1 MGARNFISARLNVRG
16 LDLLEILAVDSK
28 FLMDLSIVTS
38 VLAKESV
45 VQQNYVSVKKFKANF
60 FFFFGCQFR
69 GTGTHTTLLMAV
81 KQKARQKMHEPPLQ
95 LLHYYYPTTMS
106 VETESRSQE
115 PLDLVRYQLDE
126 TVLVKLRGAREM
138 KGKLQGYDSHCNMV
152 ISEAE
157 EYIYEV
163 NGSSEPIVKKTEMVF
178 VRGDSVI
185 LISPIN

>member
-1 MGARNFISARLNVRG
+1 MS
-16 LDLLEILAVDSK
+16 
-28 FLMDLSIVTS
+28 
-38 VLAKESV
+38 
-45 VQQNYVSVKKFKANF
+45 
-60 FFFFGCQFR
+60 
-69 GTGTHTTLLMAV
+69 
-81 KQKARQKMHEPPLQ
+81 LQ
-95 LLHYYYPTTMS
+95 
-106 VETESRSQE
+106 TESQSQE
-115 PLDLVRYQLDE
+115 PLDLIRFQLDE

-163 NGSSEPIVKKTEMVF
+163 NGSSEPVVKKTEMVF